1 MSHSVW
7 KSQKKSHSSWRAKRA
22 TVTFW
27 VDKSSVKIAK
37 NGPIWRVFWKPK
49 AFGQT
54 ELTDRSVLILQ
65 KLVEYSNATF
75 WVILKHCTKVAFSYY
90 FSSSLFLFWLVSN
103 QKKRN
108 SQVSRLDLYSI
119 LMYLAQLCNALRS
132 TISQVISSPLQM
144 PYNVDTSIFL
154 E

>member
-1 MSHSVW
+1 MKITEKVSFIMASEA
-7 KSQKKSHSSWRAKRA
+7 SYGYILSGQKFS
-22 TVTFW
+22 
-27 VDKSSVKIAK
+27 K
-37 NGPIWRVFWKPK
+37 NCQKWSNLASFWKPK

-75 WVILKHCTKVAFSYY
+75 WVIFKHCTKVAFSYY